1 MGISMAIA
9 ENGDQVTIAVS
20 GHFDFDLYDEF
31 RASFANTKG
40 NGVRYVVD
48 LSATE
53 HLDSSA
59 IGMLLLLRDHA
70 GGDASDVEI
79 RGASDS
85 VRKLLEVANF
95 ARLFNF

>member
-9 ENGDQVTIAVS
+9 DDGGKVTIAVS
-20 GHFDFDLYDEF
+20 GQFDFALYDEF
-31 RASFANTKG
+31 RASFANTAG
-40 NGVRYVVD
+40 NGVAYVVD

-53 HLDSSA
+53 QLDSSA

-70 GGDASDVEI
+70 GGDASDIEI
-79 RGASDS
+79 RGASRE

-95 ARLFNF
+95 SRLFKF